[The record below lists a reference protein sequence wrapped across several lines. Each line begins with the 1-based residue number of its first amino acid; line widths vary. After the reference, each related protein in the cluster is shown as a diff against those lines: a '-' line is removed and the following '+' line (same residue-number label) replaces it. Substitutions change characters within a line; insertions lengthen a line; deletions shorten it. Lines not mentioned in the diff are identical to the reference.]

1 MSFCRA
7 AHCDHLGDY
16 VSIKL
21 QAEIHFK
28 GTSGELF
35 IYFLCETVFCFVVWI
50 FFLLEMHQKNQLLKI
65 IVDYCKL
72 KFLKSFFCSV
82 NAP

>member
-35 IYFLCETVFCFVVWI
+35 IHFLCETVFFCCCLD

-65 IVDYCKL
+65 IVDYGKL
-72 KFLKSFFCSV
+72 KKFDLFSV
-82 NAP
+82 Q